1 MSTYLSGNGGHQRI
15 LVWDVTFNATNT
27 LKEDARNCR
36 EMDDAL
42 ISHPPKRFRQV
53 TRGKLYRSPSKLIAF
68 FGGYYTSKLP
78 SQKSGS
84 LPVKTGILVGG
95 CAFYNLLGA
104 TIKLDSQKKGGGSR
118 LKTDG
123 FFICDF
129 LKWTPKSLVK
139 PNRNH
144 QLWGPRCSE
153 SVI

>member
-53 TRGKLYRSPSKLIAF
+53 TRGKLYRSPSKLIAV

-95 CAFYNLLGA
+95 CALYNLLGA
-104 TIKLDSQKKGGGSR
+104 TIKLAKKRGVGQDSKPMVFSSA
-118 LKTDG
+118 
-123 FFICDF
+123 DF

-144 QLWGPRCSE
+144 QL
-153 SVI
+153 